1 MPDAEL
7 RRQRRRAENASRS
20 RPITQVATIGQRS
33 NNGRY
38 NVISPDGGLSIGK
51 AEKIYSAKHDE
62 GDTVIALP
70 RRDGVILLEG
80 PKATTEPT
88 AKDNP
93 LALAALVDNCDG
105 YINGQVFNCGVDKR
119 VTTIAWAIGR
129 QGQFYSLVNL
139 ITGETFGLA
148 SVPATVP
155 PCATPPSNFPPPL
168 PVPPA
173 LPPDSPWYQHVW
185 NIISWGTPSPRCFGA
200 APVHPNTLTGI
211 SSSTIELQSAID
223 GTSWTYRASTGAY
236 LNEFGNFVGWSS
248 NSLVTY
254 SQDPTPPAIATG
266 ATDFAVIS
274 NAFNYSGFAGSY
286 LQIGT
291 LGWTYV
297 SGGCPTSATYN
308 PPPPIDS
315 RNPSGTPIANTVEAT
330 VSIGA
335 DFSPIGLIRHTPNC
349 VSAGVWNYE
358 KSFRIEGT
366 QTKTYSGK
374 LDTDWRY
381 GPTFTCRDTFDDEKF
396 VNISPSDRAKLW
408 SVETADRPATLT
420 PGTPTQI
427 TVTEKTIEPNCA
439 TTIVKTKEITA
450 ISTGNLP
457 FDILGIAVLI
467 QKR

>member
-38 NVISPDGGLSIGK
+38 NLIAPDGGVSIGK
-51 AEKIYSAKHDE
+51 AEKIYSAKHGE

-80 PKATTEPT
+80 PKATPEPT

-93 LALAALVDNCDG
+93 LALAALVDRCDG

-119 VTTIAWAIGR
+119 VATIAWAIGR
-129 QGQFYSLVNL
+129 QGQTYSLINL
-139 ITGETFGLA
+139 ITGETFGLVT
-148 SVPATVP
+148 VPATVP

-173 LPPDSPWYQHVW
+173 LPPDSPWYQHIW
-185 NIISWGTPSPRCFGA
+185 KRNFPTSQGTPSPSCSTFPELPAG
-200 APVHPNTLTGI
+200 TLGQP
-211 SSSTIELQSAID
+211 SSSRISLQKTSD
-223 GTSWTYRASTGAY
+223 GTEWTYRTESGATNAFSFTNASVTTVTQSSTPPPIDLNSGAY
-236 LNEFGNFVGWSS
+236 AVTATAIYGTGW
-248 NSLVTY
+248 
-254 SQDPTPPAIATG
+254 G
-266 ATDFAVIS
+266 
-274 NAFNYSGFAGSY
+274 GSY
-286 LQIGT
+286 LG
-291 LGWTYV
+291 LGPVDNWTY
-297 SGGCPTSATYN
+297 TSAACPALN
-308 PPPPIDS
+308 GIPDLAPPIDS
-315 RNPSGTPIANTVEAT
+315 RNPSGAPIANTVEAS

-335 DFSPIGLIRHTPNC
+335 DFSPIALIRHTPNC
-349 VSAGVWNYE
+349 VSTGVWNYE

-381 GPTFTCRDTFDDEKF
+381 GPTFTCRDTFDQELF
-396 VNISPSDRAKLW
+396 ANISPSDRAKLW